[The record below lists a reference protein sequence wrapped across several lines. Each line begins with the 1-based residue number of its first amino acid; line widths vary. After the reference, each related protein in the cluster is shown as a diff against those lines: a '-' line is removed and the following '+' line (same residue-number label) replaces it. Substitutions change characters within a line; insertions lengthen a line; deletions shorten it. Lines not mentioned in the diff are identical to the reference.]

1 MHCGTLKHLTC
12 SSPPHGQYTI
22 KEYAYILSDKWQLL
36 DSALNM
42 VQASYWALLFTVC
55 GLVPASVPILLQFDA
70 GSLTLGLCMA
80 VEFAAKAPISKD
92 AADVN

>member
-1 MHCGTLKHLTC
+1 
-12 SSPPHGQYTI
+12 
-22 KEYAYILSDKWQLL
+22 
-36 DSALNM
+36 M